1 MGSRLGSLSLWS
13 LRDMEEETPS
23 RQLDTEAWSS
33 GQWPGLRQ
41 RFGSYQQA
49 GCTQSHEVEE
59 LVHGERLE

>member
-1 MGSRLGSLSLWS
+1 
-13 LRDMEEETPS
+13 MEEETPS